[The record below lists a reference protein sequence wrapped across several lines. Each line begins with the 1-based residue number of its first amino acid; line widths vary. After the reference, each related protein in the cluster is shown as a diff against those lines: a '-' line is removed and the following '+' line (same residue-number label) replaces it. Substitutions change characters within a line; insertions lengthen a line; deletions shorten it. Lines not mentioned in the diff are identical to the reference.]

1 MRTSA
6 FRSDTAVRLLPGRDK
21 AVSEG
26 HPWVFSGAVAT
37 VDGDPAPG
45 AVVRVVDSRDAFIA
59 WGHISPASRIRVRLL
74 ERREEVA
81 VDEAWWAERL
91 AAAIGRRRDLLR
103 DPAGACRLVFSEADL
118 LPGLVIDR
126 YGDTLILQ
134 VHTPGAELMRA
145 PTVSQL
151 IALLSPAAVLDR
163 SDGEQRGLEGLPSVP
178 PTLELPAAAGERE
191 VTIHDAGLHFRVN
204 LGAGQKT
211 GFYIDQ
217 RLNRAAVAPWAAGR
231 RVLDAFCYT
240 GAFAVHAA
248 RAGATGIT
256 LLDSSREALEGAVSH
271 LALNGFAAVP
281 TEVRRG
287 NAFAELRRLRD
298 EGRSFDLVILDPPRL
313 APTRS
318 QAAKAARA
326 YKDANLFAMKL
337 LSPEG
342 ILATFSCSGGIEPAF
357 FREIVRWAAKDAG
370 REVQV
375 LQTLGQPHDHPIRV
389 SLPETEYL
397 KGLIC
402 RVL

>member
-1 MRTSA
+1 MTGAS
-6 FRSDTAVRLLPGRDK
+6 VRLLAGRDK
-21 AVSEG
+21 TVCEG
-26 HPWVFSGAVAT
+26 HPWVFSGAVGL
-37 VDGDPAPG
+37 VSGEPAPG
-45 AVVRVVDSRDAFIA
+45 DVVRVLDARGDFVA
-59 WGHISPASRIRVRLL
+59 WGHYSPSSRIRVRLL
-74 ERREEVA
+74 ERREEVL

-91 AAAIGRRRDLLR
+91 AAAIERRRGQLVEPR
-103 DPAGACRLVFSEADL
+103 GACRLVFSEADL

-126 YGDTLILQ
+126 YGDHCVLQ
-134 VHTPGAELMRA
+134 VHTPGAERMRA
-145 PTVSQL
+145 VTL
-151 IALLSPAAVLDR
+151 DRLNALLSPAAVLDR
-163 SDGEQRGLEGLPSVP
+163 SDTEQRQLEGLPAIN
-178 PTLELPAAAGERE
+178 PTPEAAATDRAPA
-191 VTIHDAGLHFRVN
+191 VRISDAGLTFDVS

-217 RLNRAAVAPWAAGR
+217 RLNRAAVAGWASGR

-240 GAFAVHAA
+240 GAFSVHAA
-248 RAGATGIT
+248 RAGAIAIT
-256 LLDSSREALEGAVSH
+256 LLDSSRDALEAAVGH
-271 LALNGFAAVP
+271 LALNGLASVP

-318 QAAKAARA
+318 QAPKAARA

-337 LSPEG
+337 LAPEG

-357 FREIVRWAAKDAG
+357 FQEIVRWAAKDAG
-370 REVQV
+370 REVQI
-375 LQTLGQPHDHPIRV
+375 LQKLGQPFDHPIRLD
-389 SLPETEYL
+389 LPETEYL